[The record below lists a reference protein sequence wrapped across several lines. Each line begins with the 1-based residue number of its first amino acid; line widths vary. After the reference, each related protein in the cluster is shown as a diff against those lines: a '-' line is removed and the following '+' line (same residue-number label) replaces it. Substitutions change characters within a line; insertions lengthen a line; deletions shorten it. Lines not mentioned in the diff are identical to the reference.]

1 MSNFWHRIRQLKRIL
16 LALLLFAFASLY
28 LWLSNAF
35 GANDLWVNLLAS
47 FITLMLTLF
56 LIDYLLE
63 QRANARFRD
72 AYSIAKWD
80 LKKLAN
86 MCVSYMAEPLGF
98 TVFRYESERGGR
110 SLDEWSS
117 EVIDRM
123 LRDIRASDIL
133 NILQGMNPERWKRF
147 AIDITFVKINL
158 SESLNLYGEILP
170 PELLGKF
177 LKVNSSFAELSNS
190 FVLFSDLFTK
200 EESSWPANRGGVR
213 QNRLIREIQL
223 PHHARYLN
231 AYFSHVAEFYEGL
244 NSWNQ

>member
-1 MSNFWHRIRQLKRIL
+1 MLVFWRRVRQLKPIL
-16 LALLLFAFASLY
+16 IALLLLVFIFLY
-28 LWLSNAF
+28 LWSFDVF
-35 GANDLWVNLLAS
+35 GASDLWVNLLAS
-47 FITLMLTLF
+47 LITLVFTLF

-63 QRANARFRD
+63 QRASARFRD

-80 LKKLAN
+80 LTKLSN

-98 TVFRYESERGGR
+98 TIFRYESERNGR
-110 SLDEWSS
+110 SLEEWSS
-117 EVIDRM
+117 EAITRM

-133 NILQGMNPERWKRF
+133 NILQRMNPERWKRF
-147 AIDITFVKINL
+147 AVDITFVKINL

-177 LKVNSSFAELSNS
+177 LKVNSSFVELSNS

-200 EESSWPANRGGVR
+200 EENNWPANRGGVE

-223 PHHARYLN
+223 PHHAKYLN
-231 AYFSHVAEFYEGL
+231 AYFKHVAEFYEGL
-244 NSWNQ
+244 NSWNP